1 MSDQQEKFEHGEPAE
16 GMCCM
21 CTYEDITLENEN
33 YVEYQSY
40 PSMKWKPALF
50 EESIVQIL
58 VDTQFEKYIEKVKG
72 TDCQAELRRLLAD
85 GPPIYVSDKV
95 AFPLAE
101 ESDEYVV
108 KLWYSSD
115 KVERSAKL
123 KGALEGE
130 ERIKLWN
137 ELKEFLVTDG
147 SEDETDDN
155 GKKE

>member
-1 MSDQQEKFEHGEPAE
+1 M
-16 GMCCM
+16 
-21 CTYEDITLENEN
+21 
-33 YVEYQSY
+33 
-40 PSMKWKPALF
+40 
-50 EESIVQIL
+50 
-58 VDTQFEKYIEKVKG
+58 KG

-101 ESDEYVV
+101 ESDEYVF

-115 KVERSAKL
+115 KEERSAKL